1 MHQCSPLDLFA
12 GVLVAGLRQV
22 GGVMV
27 GTVVS
32 VVVQSRRD
40 RGMSGMRLRL
50 IRYGVIGGLGLA
62 AVLVMSSGWWAGRQA
77 AVARRVGD
85 WPGYG
90 GGPDNTHYSSLKQI
104 DRQNVGNLKV
114 AWTYDTGDVFEGS
127 EMQCNPVIAEGLL
140 FGTSPK
146 MRVFA
151 LDPVTGKERW
161 SFDPGGGER
170 SAGRPRN
177 RGVTWWAGE
186 GDGRVYFAWR
196 NWLYSLEAKTG
207 RPSKGFGENGRVDL
221 REGLGREARDLSV
234 GLTTPGVV
242 YRDLLI
248 IGSIVSE
255 SLPAAPGH
263 IRAYDLRTGKQ
274 RWIFHTIPQPGEY
287 GYETWPKDAWKY
299 IGGVND
305 WAGLTLDEKR
315 GLIFAPTGSATYD
328 FYGANRLGDNLFANT
343 LLCLDAATG
352 KRKWHFQAVRH
363 DLWDRDLPAAPT
375 LVTIR
380 KDGRQI
386 DAVAQI
392 TKSGHVF
399 VFERETGKSVFPIE
413 YQRVST
419 SGVEGEQP
427 ADTQPLPTL
436 PPPVSRQI
444 MTEEMLTRRTP
455 EAYVWA
461 REKFLKLRSVGQF
474 DPPGLQGSI
483 VLPGFDGGPGW
494 GGGAFDRQS
503 GMFYLNSNEIP
514 CILKLVERPK
524 APAAPSGRSVYDR
537 SCASCHGRD
546 QLGSPP
552 EFPAVVNLSRKY
564 DDEELAALIAR
575 GSGRMPGFSGLG
587 RGAIRAVTRYLLTG
601 EDVAYKGEKP
611 EAPSPTDLKYTM
623 DGYPRFLD
631 QDGYPA
637 ITPPWGTLSAIDLNS
652 GRIAW
657 QIPLGEHPELVA
669 KGIRDTGSW
678 NYGGPIIT
686 AGGLVFIGATN
697 YDKKFR
703 AFDKDN
709 GRLLW
714 ESILPASGNATPS
727 TYEAGGRQYVV
738 IAAGGGKRGGESG
751 GKYVAFALPVKR

>member
-1 MHQCSPLDLFA
+1 MTFSRGLTKTLIA
-12 GVLVAGLRQV
+12 SGVAGLALATLLISRNAT
-22 GGVMV
+22 GA
-27 GTVVS
+27 GTS
-32 VVVQSRRD
+32 
-40 RGMSGMRLRL
+40 
-50 IRYGVIGGLGLA
+50 
-62 AVLVMSSGWWAGRQA
+62 
-77 AVARRVGD
+77 GD
-85 WPGYG
+85 WAAYG
-90 GGPDNTHYSSLKQI
+90 GGPENTHYSALDQI
-104 DRQNVGNLKV
+104 NRRNVDQLEV

-127 EMQCNPVIAEGLL
+127 EMQCNPLVVDGLL

-151 LDPVTGKERW
+151 LDPATGEERW
-161 SFDPGGGER
+161 SFNPATSTGGGTR

-177 RGVTWWAGE
+177 RGVTYWAGD
-186 GDGRVYFAWR
+186 GPGQGRVYFAWR
-196 NWLYSLEAKTG
+196 NWLYALEAPTG
-207 RPSKGFGENGRVDL
+207 SPVKGFGEGGRIDL

-248 IGSIVSE
+248 MGSIVSE

-263 IRAYDLRTGKQ
+263 IRAFDLRTGAQ

-299 IGGVND
+299 IGGAND

-352 KRKWHFQAVRH
+352 KRKWHFQVVRH

-380 KDGRQI
+380 RNGRMI

-399 VFERETGKSVFPIE
+399 VFERESGKPVFPIE
-413 YQRVST
+413 YRKVST
-419 SGVEGEQP
+419 VGVDGERP
-427 ADTQPLPTL
+427 AETQPLPVL

-455 EAYVWA
+455 EAYDWA
-461 REKFLKLRSVGQF
+461 RERFLKLRSVGQF

-494 GGGAFDRQS
+494 GGAAFDRQS
-503 GMFYLNSNEIP
+503 GMLYLNSNEVP

-524 APAAPSGRSVYDR
+524 APAAPSGRSVYER

-546 QLGSPP
+546 LQGSPP
-552 EFPAVVNLSRKY
+552 EFPAVTNLSRKY
-564 DDEELAALIAR
+564 DDEEVAALIAN

-601 EDVAYKGEKP
+601 EDAAFKAEKP
-611 EAPSPTDLKYTM
+611 EEPSPIELKYVM

-637 ITPPWGTLSAIDLNS
+637 ITPPWGTLNAIDLNN

-678 NYGGPIIT
+678 NYGGPITT

-714 ESILPASGNATPS
+714 EALLPASGNATPS
-727 TYEAGGRQYVV
+727 TYLSGGRQYVV

-751 GKYVAFALPVKR
+751 GKYVAFALPARKRK

>member
-1 MHQCSPLDLFA
+1 MMSSVEGRIGSNLRPKTGRGSYTTGMRMAKYGGLMILALVVMQA
-12 GVLVAGLRQV
+12 GSWVTREV
-22 GGVMV
+22 GG
-27 GTVVS
+27 S
-32 VVVQSRRD
+32 S
-40 RGMSGMRLRL
+40 
-50 IRYGVIGGLGLA
+50 IGNE
-62 AVLVMSSGWWAGRQA
+62 
-77 AVARRVGD
+77 

-90 GGPDNTHYSSLKQI
+90 GGPENTHYSALNQI
-104 DRQNVGNLKV
+104 DRSNVGRLEV

-127 EMQCNPVIAEGLL
+127 EMQCNPLVVDGLL

-151 LDPVTGKERW
+151 LDPGTGQERW
-161 SFDPGGGER
+161 SFNPVGWPEGGVR

-177 RGVTWWAGE
+177 RGVTYWAG
-186 GDGRVYFAWR
+186 DGVGQGRIYFAWR
-196 NWLYSLEAKTG
+196 NWLYALEARTG
-207 RPSKGFGENGRVDL
+207 RPVKGFGDGGRIDL
-221 REGLGREARDLSV
+221 RQGLGRESRDLTV

-255 SLPAAPGH
+255 TLPAAPGH
-263 IRAYDLRTGKQ
+263 IRAFDLRTGKQ
-274 RWIFHTIPQPGEY
+274 RWIFHTIPPPGEY
-287 GYETWPKDAWKY
+287 GYDTWPKDAWKY
-299 IGGVND
+299 IGGAND

-328 FYGANRLGDNLFANT
+328 FYGANRHGDNLFANT

-380 KDGRQI
+380 RGGRMI

-399 VFERETGKSVFPIE
+399 VFERETGRAVFPIE
-413 YQRVST
+413 YRKVST
-419 SGVEGEQP
+419 AGVEGEKP
-427 ADTQPLPTL
+427 ADTQPLPVL

-455 EAYVWA
+455 EAYAWS
-461 REKFLKLRSVGQF
+461 RERFLKLRSVGQF
-474 DPPGLQGSI
+474 DPPGEQGSI

-494 GGGAFDRQS
+494 GGAAFDRQS
-503 GMFYLNSNEIP
+503 GMLFLNSNEVP
-514 CILKLVERPK
+514 CIQKLVERPK
-524 APAAPSGRSVYDR
+524 PTAVASGRSVYER
-537 SCASCHGRD
+537 NCASCHGRD

-552 EFPAVVNLSRKY
+552 EFPAVTNLSRKY
-564 DDEELAALIAR
+564 DDEEMAALISN

-601 EDVAYKGEKP
+601 EESAYTAEKSDS
-611 EAPSPTDLKYTM
+611 ASPFELKYMM

-631 QDGYPA
+631 QEGYPA
-637 ITPPWGTLSAIDLNS
+637 ITPPWGTLNAIDLNE

-657 QIPLGEHPELVA
+657 QVPLGEHPELVA
-669 KGIRDTGSW
+669 KGIRGTGSW
-678 NYGGPIIT
+678 NYGGPIVT

-703 AFDKDN
+703 AFDKDD

-714 ESILPASGNATPS
+714 EALLPASGNATPS
-727 TYEAGGRQYVV
+727 TYLSGGRQYVV

-751 GKYVAFALPVKR
+751 GKYVAFALPAGK